1 MKEWSLL
8 LTCSIVT
15 LCSLLSVLSDRK
27 DDGWDRHEKW
37 AVSVASISLSF
48 AFFGCL
54 ASMLPEATALKVES
68 PLVRITIE
76 EVRFRS
82 MQYSHFRYFFSPQ
95 ITICLGFWAAGMP
108 AILDPDH
115 SLAVYPGFGIA
126 NANLYFFSWGALI
139 SSILLAGS
147 WGKEANGDKASK
159 TAVQWVCLL
168 ASSLVVMGT
177 SSSIFNDTGCKS
189 LDLDTD
195 RCNRT
200 KFAIGLGLASGVLA
214 LVMLPF
220 KHAPMICHMVMGLL
234 LLCSWCCGVAFIT
247 FGDGPGIN
255 LGNVYFA
262 TWISLFLCL
271 NITTTAFKE
280 MRSEKADKEDEPG
293 AEQAAKPEDNESSD
307 DKEEVA
313 AEEGAQDVERGDDVA
328 KAAKAG
334 VSI

>member
-1 MKEWSLL
+1 MS
-8 LTCSIVT
+8 
-15 LCSLLSVLSDRK
+15 
-27 DDGWDRHEKW
+27 
-37 AVSVASISLSF
+37 
-48 AFFGCL
+48 
-54 ASMLPEATALKVES
+54 
-68 PLVRITIE
+68 
-76 EVRFRS
+76 
-82 MQYSHFRYFFSPQ
+82 
-95 ITICLGFWAAGMP
+95 

-115 SLAVYPGFGIA
+115 NLAVSSGFGIA

-147 WGKEANGDKASK
+147 WGKEANGDKASE

-177 SSSIFNDTGCKS
+177 SSSIFNDSGCKS
-189 LDLDTD
+189 LDLDTSG
-195 RCNRT
+195 CNRT
-200 KFAIGLGLASGVLA
+200 KFAIGLGLASGILS

-220 KHAPMICHMVMGLL
+220 KHAPMICHLVMGLL
-234 LLCSWCCGVAFIT
+234 LFCSWCCGVGFIT
-247 FGDGPGIN
+247 FGSGPGIN

-271 NITTTAFKE
+271 NITTTAFKG
-280 MRSEKADKEDEPG
+280 MRSEKADKEDEPEV
-293 AEQAAKPEDNESSD
+293 EQAAKPEDNDSNE

-313 AEEGAQDVERGDDVA
+313 VEKDAQDVETGDDAA